1 MSSTYVMALGLA
13 AAAGVAISLQNPINA
28 GLARHIGSSLGATTI
43 CFAVG
48 LIALV
53 IATTLFG
60 QWPEVMQSP
69 QAPLILLSGG
79 LMGAFLVWAA
89 LYSVPILGVLT
100 LVAVLIL
107 GQIVAALVID
117 HFGLFGLEAQ
127 AISLNRVLAAAL
139 VLAGV
144 ILSRF

>member
-1 MSSTYVMALGLA
+1 MSNIYIMALGLT

-48 LIALV
+48 LIALLA
-53 IATTLFG
+53 ATLIFG
-60 QWPEVMQSP
+60 DMPAVLRAP
-69 QAPLILLSGG
+69 QAPLVLLSGG
-79 LMGAFLVWAA
+79 LLGAFLVWAA

-100 LVAVLIL
+100 LVAVLIF
-107 GQIVAALVID
+107 GQTIAALVID
-117 HFGLFGLEAQ
+117 HFGLFGLEARPV
-127 AISLNRVLAAAL
+127 SLNRLLAAGL
-139 VLAGV
+139 VLAGI

>member
-1 MSSTYVMALGLA
+1 MSNIYIMALGLA

-48 LIALV
+48 LIALLA
-53 IATTLFG
+53 ATLIFG
-60 QWPEVMQSP
+60 EMPAVLRATK
-69 QAPLILLSGG
+69 APLILLSGG

-100 LVAVLIL
+100 LVAVLIF

-127 AISLNRVLAAAL
+127 AISLNRLLAAGL
-139 VLAGV
+139 VLAGI

>member
-1 MSSTYVMALGLA
+1 MSNTYLLALGLA
-13 AAAGVAISLQNPINA
+13 GIAGVAISLQNPINA
-28 GLARHIGSSLGATTI
+28 GLARHISSSLGATTI

-53 IATTLFG
+53 VASVALG
-60 QWPEVMQSP
+60 QWPAVMQAP

-79 LMGAFLVWAA
+79 LLGAFLVWAA

-107 GQIVAALVID
+107 GQIIAALAID
-117 HFGLFGLEAQ
+117 HFGLFGMEAR
-127 AISLNRVLAAAL
+127 AVSFNRLLAAIL

-144 ILSRF
+144 VLSRF

>member
-1 MSSTYVMALGLA
+1 MSNTYILALGLA
-13 AAAGVAISLQNPINA
+13 AVAGVAISLQNPINA
-28 GLARHIGSSLGATTI
+28 GLARHINSSLGATTI

-53 IATTLFG
+53 IATVFFG
-60 QWPEVMQSP
+60 QWSAVMQAP

-79 LMGAFLVWAA
+79 LLGAFLVWAA

-107 GQIVAALVID
+107 GQIVAALAID
-117 HFGLFGLEAQ
+117 HFGLFGMEAR
-127 AISLNRVLAAAL
+127 AVSFNRLIAAVL

-144 ILSRF
+144 VLSRF